1 MIVNNNDYV
10 SGREG
15 VFSSK
20 NHTFYFEVIVDSQVV
35 VRNAEVEKRQRER
48 EQVRVI
54 SYVSFINQ
62 QQ

>member
-1 MIVNNNDYV
+1 MIVSNNDYV

-20 NHTFYFEVIVDSQVV
+20 NYTFYFEVIVDSQVV
-35 VRNAEVEKRQRER
+35 VRNAEVGKGQGER
-48 EQVRVI
+48 EQARVI
-54 SYVSFINQ
+54 SYVLFINQ

>member
-1 MIVNNNDYV
+1 M

-20 NHTFYFEVIVDSQVV
+20 NYTFYFEVIVDSQVV
-35 VRNAEVEKRQRER
+35 VRNAEVGKRQGER
-48 EQVRVI
+48 EQARVI
-54 SYVSFINQ
+54 SYVPFINQ